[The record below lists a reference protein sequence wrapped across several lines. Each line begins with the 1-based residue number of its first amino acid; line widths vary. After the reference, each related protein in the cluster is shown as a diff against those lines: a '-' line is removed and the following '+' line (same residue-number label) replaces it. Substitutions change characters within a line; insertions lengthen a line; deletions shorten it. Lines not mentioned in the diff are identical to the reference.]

1 MLDFWFVGDAM
12 AAIEP
17 SLGVADEFADALTC
31 FSTSSVETSL
41 AATAPIGGAPASR
54 GAATAAGARR
64 LSAISRV
71 STWCH
76 AKGNLESRG
85 WVIWKGVPLKGAM
98 YLGGR

>member
-54 GAATAAGARR
+54 GAARYRSIKPASHT
-64 LSAISRV
+64 
-71 STWCH
+71 
-76 AKGNLESRG
+76 
-85 WVIWKGVPLKGAM
+85 
-98 YLGGR
+98 